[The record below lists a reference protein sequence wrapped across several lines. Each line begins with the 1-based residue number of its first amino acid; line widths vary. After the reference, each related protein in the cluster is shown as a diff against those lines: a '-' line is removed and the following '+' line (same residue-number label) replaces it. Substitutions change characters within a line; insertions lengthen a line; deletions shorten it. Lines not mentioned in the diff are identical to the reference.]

1 MTDSLTKTAG
11 ELRTESIGDTIYRS
25 PPLTLIKRYHQCGAR
40 QYSLEQR
47 AAAARR
53 QRRRRDRGW
62 WGGGGET
69 GGGARWSGKYVG
81 INPRKIMG
89 KLLSL
94 AGPAGKPRANAPENR
109 AGAGGRVI
117 RARNFAQF
125 NFVNKL
131 LRRISVGN
139 KISKM
144 APGSMPNLRASSP
157 HPSPAYP
164 LNEVINIIERRA
176 PPPPPPPPRPLGYR
190 NYNSG

>member
-1 MTDSLTKTAG
+1 
-11 ELRTESIGDTIYRS
+11 
-25 PPLTLIKRYHQCGAR
+25 
-40 QYSLEQR
+40 
-47 AAAARR
+47 
-53 QRRRRDRGW
+53 
-62 WGGGGET
+62 
-69 GGGARWSGKYVG
+69 
-81 INPRKIMG
+81 MG